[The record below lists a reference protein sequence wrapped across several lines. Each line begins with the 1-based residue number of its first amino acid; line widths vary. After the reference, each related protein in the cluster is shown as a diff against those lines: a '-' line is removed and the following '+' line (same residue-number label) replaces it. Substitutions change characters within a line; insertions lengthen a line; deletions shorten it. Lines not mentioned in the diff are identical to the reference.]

1 MRLERKNMCL
11 YAVTDRSWIGEK
23 SFLEQIEDSLKG
35 GVTFNI
41 KNRIGEKNEIRKKKY
56 VFICSYG

>member
-35 GVTFNI
+35 GVTLLQL
-41 KNRIGEKNEIRKKKY
+41 REKNLSRELVCRKIGNKMY
-56 VFICSYG
+56 